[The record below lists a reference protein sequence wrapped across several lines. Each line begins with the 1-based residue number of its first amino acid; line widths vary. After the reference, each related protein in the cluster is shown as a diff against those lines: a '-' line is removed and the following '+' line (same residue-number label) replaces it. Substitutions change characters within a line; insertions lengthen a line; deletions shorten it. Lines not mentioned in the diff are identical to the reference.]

1 MADLASGGVV
11 GAAFGEGFAILHDT
25 VKHVVGQII
34 MFKSEL
40 KRLESTLDGVA
51 PMVREIEELS
61 QALNF
66 PVKETQSLV
75 EQMKKGKE
83 LVLKCSKIKRR
94 NWNYC
99 VKAYS
104 YSNKLSKLNK
114 AIEKFCQV
122 NLIVQNT
129 RNGLE
134 TLTLVSQNTKIGLK
148 TLTEVNQ
155 NTGIG
160 LDTLAEVNHNTTIGL
175 ETLAEVNHNT
185 RIGLETLAELNQN
198 TTIGLETLADVNY
211 TTRVG
216 LETLAEVNHN
226 TRIGLETLTEVNE
239 NKRALNLVLK
249 HVESQNSN
257 MKKKYGTSSC
267 AVPKLRD
274 YIVGFDLHLKELKR
288 GLLKEEVSVLIVT
301 ALGGCGKTTLV
312 KMLGWDE
319 EIIDIYMGNIFF
331 VNVSKTPN
339 LKVIVQN
346 LFSYNGDECPEFQ
359 SDEDAINQLE
369 QLLYQI
375 GQPILLIL
383 DDVWPESESLIDK
396 FKCNI
401 PNYKIV
407 VTSRKAFSR
416 FKFRFQLNPLAHED
430 AMRLFCHSASMQVGS
445 SYILEE
451 DMEKIV
457 RYCGGLPIAL
467 EVIGGSLCG
476 QPVEVWQSKVMGWSE
491 GHSIFDSDNEVLA
504 RLQKCLDFSADKI
517 ILKEYFMDLGSFP
530 EDQRIPA
537 TALIDVWTELH
548 ESSKNDVHAIANL
561 HELNSRNLASLVMKR
576 KDAEEGSYYYNE
588 EFVTQHDLLR
598 ELAIQLSSQKPI
610 IERTRLIVDI
620 RENNLPDWWMKPQ
633 LINARLLSI
642 STDEQFSSS
651 WCNNIQAPEVEA
663 LILNFRTRNYTLP
676 EFVKNMV
683 KLKVMIVTNYGFFP
697 AELSNFQLLSSLPNL
712 KRIRLEKVSFSSLCN
727 TLVQLR
733 SLKKISLFMCNIG
746 QTFGNSTIQVS
757 DSFPNLMEINIDYC
771 NDLVELPTWLCEFL
785 HLKKLNITNCH
796 KLSELPEEI
805 GKLVNL
811 EELRLRSCTEL
822 SELPEST
829 RSLHKLRIL
838 DISDCLSIIK
848 LPKHIGELHKLKEL
862 HMKEC
867 LRLRKQLPSS
877 IIDLKQLRLVVCDEE
892 RAKLWEPFE
901 EFFSNLKVMK
911 AKKDIN
917 LNWLSK
923 S

>member
-25 VKHVVGQII
+25 VKHVAGQII

-104 YSNKLSKLNK
+104 YSSKLSKLNR

-122 NLIVQNT
+122 NLMVQNT

-134 TLTLVSQNTKIGLK
+134 TLTLV
-148 TLTEVNQ
+148 
-155 NTGIG
+155 
-160 LDTLAEVNHNTTIGL
+160 
-175 ETLAEVNHNT
+175 
-185 RIGLETLAELNQN
+185 
-198 TTIGLETLADVNY
+198 
-211 TTRVG
+211 
-216 LETLAEVNHN
+216 
-226 TRIGLETLTEVNE
+226 NE
-239 NKRALNLVLK
+239 SKRALNLVLK
-249 HVESQNSN
+249 HVESQNSD
-257 MKKKYGTSSC
+257 MKRKYGTLSC
-267 AVPKLRD
+267 AVPKLGD

-288 GLLKEEVSVLIVT
+288 ELLKEEVSVLIVT

-312 KMLGWDE
+312 QMLGWDE
-319 EIIDIYMGNIFF
+319 EIIGIYMGNIFF

-396 FKCNI
+396 FKFNI

-416 FKFRFQLNPLAHED
+416 FKFRFQLNPLDHED
-430 AMRLFCHSASMQVGS
+430 AMRLFCHSASMQDGS

-451 DMEKIV
+451 VMEKIL

-491 GHSIFDSDNEVLA
+491 GHSIFDSDNEVLT

-537 TALIDVWTELH
+537 TALIDIWTELH
-548 ESSKNDVHAIANL
+548 EPSKNDVHAIANL

-576 KDAEEGSYYYNE
+576 KDAEEVSYYYNE

-620 RENNLPDWWMKPQ
+620 RENNLPNWWMKPQ

-642 STDEQFSSS
+642 STDELFSSS
-651 WCNNIQAPEVEA
+651 WCNIQAPEVEA

-676 EFVKNMV
+676 EFVKIMV
-683 KLKVMIVTNYGFFP
+683 ELKVIIVTNYGFFP
-697 AELSNFQLLSSLPNL
+697 AELSNFQLLSCLPNL
-712 KRIRLEKVSFSSLCN
+712 KRIRLEKVSISSLCS
-727 TLVQLR
+727 LVQLR

-771 NDLVELPTWLCEFL
+771 NDLVELPAWLCEFL

-822 SELPEST
+822 SELPESI

-877 IIDLKQLRLVVCDEE
+877 ITDLKQLRLVVCDEE

-901 EFFSNLKVMK
+901 EFFSNLKVMV
-911 AKKDIN
+911 AKKNIN